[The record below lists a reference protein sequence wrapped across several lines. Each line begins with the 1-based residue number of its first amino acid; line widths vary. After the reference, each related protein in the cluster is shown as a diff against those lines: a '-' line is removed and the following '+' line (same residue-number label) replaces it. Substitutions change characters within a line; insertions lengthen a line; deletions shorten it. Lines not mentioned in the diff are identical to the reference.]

1 MIEQAPTEHVAT
13 DAPLL
18 RVDNLTVK
26 YGPVTALKGVSIE
39 VRKGEAVALVGANGA
54 GKSTLLR
61 AISGLIQPTQGSVH
75 YAGQKINGRP
85 PADILRLGIAHSPEG
100 RRLFGSLTVAENLR
114 LGACTRGDTAG
125 IAADIDRIET
135 LFPIIGQ
142 RRNQAASTLS
152 GGEQQMVALGR
163 ALMSSPQILMLDEP
177 SLGVAPLVV
186 KSIFAQLE
194 AMKQAGT
201 TIVLVEQNM
210 KLALSFASRAYVL
223 RTGQVA
229 LTGEARDLVDDPRV
243 VQAYLGT
250 AQ

>member
-1 MIEQAPTEHVAT
+1 MTKSVRT

-18 RVDNLTVK
+18 KVDDLTVK
-26 YGPVTALKGVSIE
+26 YGAVTALKGVSIE
-39 VRKGEAVALVGANGA
+39 VRKGEAIALIGANGA

-61 AISGLIQPTQGSVH
+61 AISGLVQPVSGSIQFS
-75 YAGQKINGRP
+75 GQAIRGRS
-85 PADILRLGIAHSPEG
+85 PADILRMGIAHSPEG

-114 LGACTRGDTAG
+114 LGACTRTDPAG
-125 IAADIDRIET
+125 VAADIERIET
-135 LFPIIGQ
+135 LFPIIAQ
-142 RRNQAASTLS
+142 RRNQAAGTLS

-163 ALMSSPQILMLDEP
+163 ALMSAPKILMLDEP
-177 SLGVAPLVV
+177 SLGVAPLIV
-186 KSIFAQLE
+186 KNIFAQLE
-194 AMKQAGT
+194 TMKQAGT

-250 AQ
+250 VE